1 MPNEAKPDLD
11 DHRPR
16 VSTDTITR
24 VQSILSDAQNFNEP
38 SQVSRIYKEW
48 RRGIGCNPS

>member
-38 SQVSRIYKEW
+38 RIYKEW
-48 RRGIGCNPS
+48 WREI